1 MASLTLREAV
11 EAALEHFE
19 ANADLLKAADSQN
32 VTFEEAELSENGA
45 YWQIT
50 LGYPIKKQNI
60 LGMELYERKYI
71 IFVINSDLGTLKA
84 LKMRPDVEPTPL

>member
-32 VTFEEAELSENGA
+32 VTFGEAELSENGA

-50 LGYPIKKQNI
+50 LGYPRN
-60 LGMELYERKYI
+60 L
-71 IFVINSDLGTLKA
+71 
-84 LKMRPDVEPTPL
+84 

>member
-1 MASLTLREAV
+1 MASLTLRKAV
-11 EAALEHFE
+11 EAAFKHFE

-60 LGMELYERKYI
+60 LGMDLYERKYI

-84 LKMRPDVEPTPL
+84 LKMRPDVESTPL

>member
-1 MASLTLREAV
+1 MASLTLRKAV
-11 EAALEHFE
+11 EAAFRNFE

-32 VTFEEAELSENGA
+32 VTFEEAELSEDEV

-50 LGYPIKKQNI
+50 LGYPIKKKI
-60 LGMELYERKYI
+60 LGMDVYERKYI
-71 IFVINSDLGTLKA
+71 IFVIDGDLGTLKA